1 MLKPSFRGFISFAAF
16 LCCFI
21 GGNVI
26 AQEAGQPVPVDVTA
40 PRRVTIVSEKSYTGH
55 LQPQAEVKVFANIP
69 GKLVALHVEVG
80 QSVAKG
86 EALAQS
92 NVREANIAT
101 IKAEVAL
108 SVAQSNLTTT
118 EANAQT
124 RVESQLAT
132 AQERV
137 MATQAQLEETKSL
150 AEMRIRNQLT
160 QAEAAYQAAVAT
172 IERSKINAEQA
183 LERAKAE
190 RDKADL
196 DFERNKALHN
206 KKHISNSDFESAENR
221 LKVAQTRYEEA
232 VATAAQ
238 FKEGITQPAVEKA
251 KAELAVAR
259 KVVESRGWEREIAS
273 AESNVTQAQANL
285 RAAEKLVTAKAWER
299 EIAIATAA
307 VTEAEEHLK
316 LAQEKVTDATIT
328 SPIDGVIAARH
339 LGVGDYAPPAALSGG
354 QVFTVVGIDVPKAVW
369 TVPAED
375 ISRIER
381 GNMALISTASGIQN
395 IVGTIDFISPIVNR
409 ENNTVLVHATVS
421 HSVGA
426 VSNSDS
432 ALIHN
437 SGLKPGTPVTVTIK
451 TGERK
456 NVQLLPRR
464 AVLQIQNGSGT
475 IFTVEGNVAR
485 QKQVTVG
492 AIYGGEIE
500 ITSRLTQKT
509 QVIVNEQH
517 RLQEGTRVSVTR
529 D

>member
-1 MLKPSFRGFISFAAF
+1 MLKQSFSDFISFAA
-16 LCCFI
+16 LICCLI
-21 GGNVI
+21 SGDVI
-26 AQEAGQPVPVDVTA
+26 AQETGQLIPVDVTT

-55 LQPQAEVKVFANIP
+55 LQPQAEVKVFANTP
-69 GKLVALHVEVG
+69 GKIVMLHVEVG

-86 EALAQS
+86 DTLAQS
-92 NVREANIAT
+92 NAREAGIAV
-101 IKAEVAL
+101 IKADVAL
-108 SVAQSNLTTT
+108 RVAQSQLTTT

-132 AQERV
+132 AQEAV

-160 QAEAAYQAAVAT
+160 QAAAAYQAAVAA

-190 RDKADL
+190 LAKADL
-196 DFERNKALHN
+196 DFQRNKALHE
-206 KKHISNSDFESAENR
+206 KEHISDSDFESAEKR

-232 VATAAQ
+232 LATADQ

-273 AESNVTQAQANL
+273 AESKVNQAQANL
-285 RAAEKLVTAKAWER
+285 SAAEKLVAAKSWER
-299 EIAIATAA
+299 EIAIAKAA
-307 VTEAEEHLK
+307 VTEAEEQLK
-316 LAQEKVTDATIT
+316 LAQEQVNDATIT
-328 SPIDGVIAARH
+328 TLMDSVIAARH
-339 LGVGDYAPPAALSGG
+339 LGVGDYARSAALPGAP
-354 QVFTVVGIDVPKAVW
+354 VFTVVGIDVPKAVW

-375 ISRIER
+375 ISQIER
-381 GNMALISTASGIQN
+381 GNMVLISTASGIQN
-395 IVGTIDFISPIVNR
+395 IVGTIDFISPTVNR
-409 ENNTVLVHATVS
+409 ENNTVLVHASVS

-426 VSNSDS
+426 VSNRDS

-437 SGLKPGTPVTVTIK
+437 SGLKPGTPITVSIK

-464 AVLQIQNGSGT
+464 AVLQHRNGSGT
-475 IFTVEGNVAR
+475 IFTVDGNVAR

-500 ITSRLTQKT
+500 ITSQLSQRTK
-509 QVIVNEQH
+509 VIVDEQH
-517 RLQEGTRVSVTR
+517 RLQEGTQVSITR